1 MKKLLGIVVLGL
13 MLSGNSY
20 ASKIGKGEI
29 QLSDQVTKNFI
40 KFLRNEYGVSF
51 VVTPDGT
58 YSTFGICGIERCKGG
73 MLQVLKWCKKDSGKK
88 CYVFAQRK
96 KQQKI
101 IRWNKVDYVFPKGK
115 WSYNAMVKSASL
127 KSHNKGLGENITD
140 DQIKS
145 ILHELGF
152 IKFNK
157 QVNTINLNNEET
169 ITKSKEKKTI
179 SKQQQ
184 VEIEQ
189 IKEMFGIGALT
200 KDEYDAAIKRVLN

>member
-1 MKKLLGIVVLGL
+1 

-29 QLSDQVTKNFI
+29 QLSRLKNFI
-40 KFLRNEYGVSF
+40 KFFEII

-58 YSTFGICGIERCKGG
+58 YSTFGILVSNAVKEFGKYG
-73 MLQVLKWCKKDSGKK
+73 KWCKKDSGKK

-127 KSHNKGLGENITD
+127 KSHNKGLGENIND

-189 IKEMFGIGALT
+189 IKEMFDIGALT
-200 KDEYDAAIKRVLN
+200 KDEYDAEQLKEC